1 MTRLAI
7 LISPNRNICIWTKT
21 KVYRGDRVVMFTSSV
36 SNAVNKYTHALVNMA
51 SNSTSQ
57 TTSHSTS
64 QTTSH
69 STSQTTSQPK
79 PNIYIPQ
86 HISSKITSY
95 LIPTINY
102 EQNSPLNM
110 VFHQNT
116 LLYTI
121 YKNYITTQ
129 RQNKK
134 MTILDEVR
142 TRYGRVTKEPERFEN
157 ITYLSGGTNM
167 SGADQYDRGYANNHC
182 GDWGSE
188 TYYDNSIGINTSSYN
203 TNSDFIVNDT
213 IENDTIQSD
222 TIQSESENDEYFDS
236 DVSDTDIDSDF
247 EMEDLTDSED

>member
-1 MTRLAI
+1 MSRLAI

-36 SNAVNKYTHALVNMA
+36 SNAVNKYTHALVNIA
-51 SNSTSQ
+51 SNSTSHS
-57 TTSHSTS
+57 TSHSTA
-64 QTTSH
+64 
-69 STSQTTSQPK
+69 QTTSQPK
-79 PNIYIPQ
+79 PNIYIPE

-167 SGADQYDRGYANNHC
+167 PVRTNMTADMPTTIAATGKRNLLRQQYRNQH
-182 GDWGSE
+182 
-188 TYYDNSIGINTSSYN
+188 
-203 TNSDFIVNDT
+203 FIL
-213 IENDTIQSD
+213 QHK
-222 TIQSESENDEYFDS
+222 QRFYC
-236 DVSDTDIDSDF
+236 
-247 EMEDLTDSED
+247 

>member
-1 MTRLAI
+1 
-7 LISPNRNICIWTKT
+7 
-21 KVYRGDRVVMFTSSV
+21 MFTSSV
-36 SNAVNKYTHALVNMA
+36 SNAVNKYTHALVNIA
-51 SNSTSQ
+51 SNSTSHS
-57 TTSHSTS
+57 TSHSTA
-64 QTTSH
+64 
-69 STSQTTSQPK
+69 QTTSQPK
-79 PNIYIPQ
+79 PNIYIPE

-167 SGADQYDRGYANNHC
+167 QC
-182 GDWGSE
+182 GP
-188 TYYDNSIGINTSSYN
+188 I
-203 TNSDFIVNDT
+203 
-213 IENDTIQSD
+213 
-222 TIQSESENDEYFDS
+222 
-236 DVSDTDIDSDF
+236 
-247 EMEDLTDSED
+247 

>member
-1 MTRLAI
+1 MSRLAI

-57 TTSHSTS
+57 STS
-64 QTTSH
+64 
-69 STSQTTSQPK
+69 
-79 PNIYIPQ
+79 NMYIPE

-121 YKNYITTQ
+121 YKNYLTTQ

-167 SGADQYDRGYANNHC
+167 SGADQYDRGYANNYC

-213 IENDTIQSD
+213 IDSD
-222 TIQSESENDEYFDS
+222 SESESENDDYFDS
-236 DVSDTDIDSDF
+236 DVSDTDIESDF

>member
-1 MTRLAI
+1 QTKNKMTRLAI

-51 SNSTSQ
+51 SNSTS
-57 TTSHSTS
+57 
-64 QTTSH
+64 H

-79 PNIYIPQ
+79 PNIYIPE

-167 SGADQYDRGYANNHC
+167 PGADQYDRGYANNHC

-213 IENDTIQSD
+213 IESD
-222 TIQSESENDEYFDS
+222 NTIQSESENENDDYFDS